1 MEPAFVRTL
10 FDDLAGL
17 LLSESGIVP
26 CLLSRF
32 RFYFQFA
39 LFVCLFVCS
48 SVGWEGSLEGGEI
61 GESGEGEAVVFA
73 SARVE
78 VEGRHDG

>member
-1 MEPAFVRTL
+1 MIWRGCYSTVRKRDCSVFAFSL
-10 FDDLAGL
+10 SIL
-17 LLSESGIVP
+17 LPVCS
-26 CLLSRF
+26 
-32 RFYFQFA
+32 
-39 LFVCLFVCS
+39 VCLFVCS